1 MCAVFLR
8 DESPGPGGGIGRR
21 TTLRWWRRKAWGF
34 ESPLGHQST
43 NARQANI
50 RIARFSFV
58 ERDDRGALRDAIH
71 SRLSACGLLHAPV
84 HAKIPWLTRTESNA
98 Q

>member
-1 MCAVFLR
+1 LAR
-8 DESPGPGGGIGRR
+8 GS
-21 TTLRWWRRKAWGF
+21 
-34 ESPLGHQST
+34 HQST

-84 HAKIPWLTRTESNA
+84 HAKIP
-98 Q
+98 